1 MASFVESKM
10 KEIFGIENL
19 IPLCSD
25 IGVKEAYKSPWLLP
39 HLLHRREIDLAQRQR
54 TRI

>member
-10 KEIFGIENL
+10 KEIFGILRLRLWGERA
-19 IPLCSD
+19 
-25 IGVKEAYKSPWLLP
+25 EAKSPWILP
-39 HLLHRREIDLAQRQR
+39 HLLHRREIDLARRQR